1 VPANTTTK
9 PWINPYLAILVGV
22 FAVSFSS
29 ILVRL
34 CTAPP
39 LVIAAYRL
47 VFTFCFLAPF
57 SLAGGAVALRG
68 MTRRQLALS
77 AASGVFLALHF
88 VTWFTSLRYTS
99 IASSVVLVTTQ
110 PLFVVLGSYLFFRE
124 RVSRKALYGGLLA
137 LTGSV
142 VIGATDFQ
150 LGPRAFI
157 GDLYALFAAVMISGY
172 LLLGRKLRADVDL
185 GGYIFVTYGA
195 SALTLVITAL
205 ACQLP
210 FSPYPG
216 SDWLIFIALA
226 LVCTVLGHTVFNWV
240 LRYVPASV
248 VSVSVLGEPLGA
260 ILWAAVFLGENPT
273 LRQGIGGGLIF
284 LGLYLFTRVTARSS
298 QTRVTA

>member
-1 VPANTTTK
+1 VPVASTTK

-34 CTAPP
+34 ATAPP
-39 LVIAAYRL
+39 LIIAAYRL

-57 SLAGGAVALRG
+57 SLCGGARALGG
-68 MTRRQLALS
+68 MNRREVGLS

-110 PLFVVLGSYLFFRE
+110 PLFVVLGSFLFFRE

-137 LTGSV
+137 MAGSL

-150 LGPRAFI
+150 AGGRAFV
-157 GDLYALFAAVMISGY
+157 GDLYALFAAVMVAGY
-172 LLLGRKLRADVDL
+172 LLLGRKLRGDVGL
-185 GGYIFVTYGA
+185 AGYTFVTYGA
-195 SALTLVITAL
+195 SSLTLVASAL
-205 ACQLP
+205 VCRLP
-210 FSPYPG
+210 FYPFPG
-216 SDWLIFIALA
+216 RDWLIFAALA
-226 LVCTVLGHTVFNWV
+226 LVCTVMGHTVFNWV
-240 LRYVPASV
+240 LRYVQASV

-273 LRQGIGGGLIF
+273 LRQGAGGGLIF
-284 LGLYLFTRVTARSS
+284 LGLYLFTKVTAGGGD
-298 QTRVTA
+298 

>member
-1 VPANTTTK
+1 MPANTTTK